1 MALFISVIARYPP
14 VHVSCIGQSTGHAWS
29 NECAAKQSN
38 LRTNYLKMDI
48 VMNQDERIEQFR
60 KMAQAN
66 PDDDLA
72 HFALGQALAD
82 AGRPAEAVNV
92 LRHVLKINPGY
103 SRAYVVLGDSQIIT
117 EDVDGAIE
125 TFQSGYAAAMSRGD
139 LMPGLEMKQKLA
151 DLGETVS
158 ADAILQAAVDDVDI
172 ADEREPGP
180 GEMRCARTK
189 KIGKVMTDAPFADEV
204 GQWIVQNIS
213 AESWDDW
220 MEMSIKLI
228 NELRLDLGDTDAQ
241 RIYDEHMRDFLGVPT
256 ALFPAPVDD
265 EDDTDDDATGD
276 D

>member
-1 MALFISVIARYPP
+1 
-14 VHVSCIGQSTGHAWS
+14 
-29 NECAAKQSN
+29 
-38 LRTNYLKMDI
+38 MDSL
-48 VMNQDERIEQFR
+48 MNQDERIEQFR

-72 HFALGQALAD
+72 HFALGQALSD

-103 SRAYVVLGDSQIIT
+103 SRAYVVLGDSQLVT

-125 TFQSGYAAAMSRGD
+125 TFQAGYAAAMSRGD

-158 ADAILQAAVDDVDI
+158 ADAILQAAVVEVDADD
-172 ADEREPGP
+172 AREPGP
-180 GEMRCARTK
+180 GEVRCARTK
-189 KIGKVMTDAPFADEV
+189 KIGKSMVDAPFADDV
-204 GQWIVQNIS
+204 GQWILENIS

-228 NELRLDLGDTDAQ
+228 NELRLDLGDRDAQ
-241 RIYDEHMRDFLGVPT
+241 RIYDEHMRDFLGVPMT
-256 ALFPAPVDD
+256 LFSTLAEGEAEDEQDESVD
-265 EDDTDDDATGD
+265 
-276 D
+276 